1 MSSSG
6 RNSCS
11 SDVTKFDGR
20 EEGVREGVEHIIT
33 VIAASD
39 GQDID
44 LFTFLKNLITKA
56 FGRSLNLGE
65 TGVRKQITRQ
75 HTREA

>member
-33 VIAASD
+33 VIDASD

-56 FGRSLNLGE
+56 FFVHLIQFDFKESSLPQAIC
-65 TGVRKQITRQ
+65 QIV
-75 HTREA
+75 